1 MVPLCGRAA
10 QDGDRQDSEVRA
22 TRQGPG
28 DLATIAALDSSE
40 LPEHVARN
48 RAHWDAW
55 AREYEEPGR
64 QNWSSEQPR
73 WGIWHVP
80 EWQVRM
86 LPDDLAGMQAI
97 ELGCGTGYVSAWM
110 ARRGAHPTGIDN
122 SPAQLENA
130 RRFQQ
135 EFGLDFPL
143 ILGNAEA
150 VPLPDGSFDL
160 AISEY
165 GACLWCDPYRWIPE
179 AVRLL
184 RPGGRLIFLTNSP
197 LAVICMPD
205 LEADGP
211 ARDQLLRPYFG
222 LHRTAWADDAAIEF
236 HLGHSD
242 MIRLLRASGLEIED
256 MIEVR
261 PPPGSTT
268 RHPFVTLDWA
278 RRWPCE

>member
-1 MVPLCGRAA
+1 
-10 QDGDRQDSEVRA
+10 
-22 TRQGPG
+22 
-28 DLATIAALDSSE
+28 
-40 LPEHVARN
+40 VARN

-150 VPLPDGSFDL
+150 VPLPDGSFDF

-179 AVRLL
+179 AARLL
-184 RPGGRLIFLTNSP
+184 RPGGRLHFWINGALLMVCSP
-197 LAVICMPD
+197 
-205 LEADGP
+205 EADDVP
-211 ARDQLLRPYFG
+211 VEERLLRPYFG
-222 LHRTAWADDAAIEF
+222 MHRFEWPGDDSVEF
-236 HLGHSD
+236 HLPHGE
-242 MIRLLRASGLEIED
+242 MVRVLAQSGFEVED
-256 MIEVR
+256 LIEVQ
-261 PPPGSTT
+261 PPEGSTT
-268 RHPFVTLDWA
+268 RYPYVTLDWA
-278 RRWPCE
+278 RKWPSEEVWKVRKR